1 MAGLGV
7 LGPVAF
13 VLVAA
18 VATAAFAPLS
28 VLSAATGVLF
38 GLVAAG
44 TGAGLMP
51 GRDLHPTRW
60 SQVFGA
66 VLPARRLAPRSQK

>member
-13 VLVAA
+13 VLVT
-18 VATAAFAPLS
+18 TAAFAPLS
-28 VLSAATGVLF
+28 VLGAATGVLF

-60 SQVFGA
+60 SRVFGA